1 MNYTLLI
8 MGSVAL
14 FVNRAVQISSSISVH
29 NVIRSVLLRSRIN
42 VCVASP
48 CLRGLRER
56 ALCIIDDDFC
66 DVDYP
71 PIRGRECNKRAA
83 VSMLLDLFGASPK
96 ESESMVLKYPE
107 LKFVSAEN
115 AQSNIEFF
123 KERGVSEEVLQQNP
137 WLLKY
142 RAGD

>member
-1 MNYTLLI
+1 
-8 MGSVAL
+8 
-14 FVNRAVQISSSISVH
+14 
-29 NVIRSVLLRSRIN
+29 
-42 VCVASP
+42 
-48 CLRGLRER
+48 
-56 ALCIIDDDFC
+56 
-66 DVDYP
+66 VDYP